1 MPVKLLGKQHMLF
14 LGQNGFIL
22 MGKCAY
28 SMKMPGQLESA
39 QLIHITIDMMN
50 MRGEVAFNLQNYS

>member
-1 MPVKLLGKQHMLF
+1 MLF